1 MTRNTSVLKKKFFWK
16 WLFEIINFVQSKNKK
31 MDDTGVEPVTFR
43 SLEPK
48 MRSECD
54 NHYTRRPIFCKL
66 FFAVFFQEV
75 F

>member
-1 MTRNTSVLKKKFFWK
+1 
-16 WLFEIINFVQSKNKK
+16 

-66 FFAVFFQEV
+66 FFAVFFHEV